1 MSSPGTD
8 QIWLNTANITEHQ
21 HEARSLWDQP
31 GWIKT
36 KTRIWREVDGGRRGR
51 QACRLQMSSQLGLG
65 AAMGLEIPG
74 MTELHL
80 TNRENFKND
89 VELS

>member
-1 MSSPGTD
+1 
-8 QIWLNTANITEHQ
+8 
-21 HEARSLWDQP
+21 
-31 GWIKT
+31 
-36 KTRIWREVDGGRRGR
+36 
-51 QACRLQMSSQLGLG
+51 
-65 AAMGLEIPG
+65 MGLEIPG